1 MKKVLVLIAV
11 VFITLS
17 CTNTSNSNQKSF
29 GDGIRIIS
37 LAPSITKEIEELE
50 MTGSIVGATSY
61 CDITST
67 NKDLIIGDAINV
79 NIEKVLLLKPDVIL
93 TTALT
98 KQSTIDFFR
107 ENEIKVHV
115 VGKLDSFD
123 DICRQFEEL
132 GKMIGQSEKALYV
145 IAEAKHKVDSLKNT
159 VHFSSLKQK
168 VFIQIGVSPIFAVI
182 PKTFMADYIK
192 FAGCEIITEGFSTGT
207 ISRETILNR
216 NPDVI
221 IIATM
226 GMMAVQEKELW
237 ESFKDINATKNDRIF
252 IVDANVACVP
262 TVNNFV
268 IAFEG
273 IVKLIS
279 K

>member
-1 MKKVLVLIAV
+1 MRALALIIV

-17 CTNTSNSNQKSF
+17 CSNSSNSSQKSS

-37 LAPSITKEIEELE
+37 LAPSITKELEELE
-50 MTGSIVGATSY
+50 MTGNIVGATSY
-61 CDITST
+61 CDITT
-67 NKDLIIGDAINV
+67 DNKDLIIGDAINV

-98 KQSTIDFFR
+98 KQSTIDLFCD
-107 ENEIKVHV
+107 NGIKTHV

-132 GKMIGQSEKALYV
+132 GKMIGQSEKALSV
-145 IAEAKHKVDSLKNT
+145 ITDAKHKVDSLKN
-159 VHFSSLKQK
+159 SMNINLPKQK
-168 VFIQIGVSPIFAVI
+168 IFIQIGVNPIFAVI
-182 PKTFMADYIK
+182 PNTFMADYIE
-192 FAGCEIITEGFSTGT
+192 FSGCKNITEGFSTGT
-207 ISRETILNR
+207 ISRETILSR

-226 GMMAVQEKELW
+226 GMMAVQEKKLW
-237 ESFKDINATKNDRIF
+237 ESFNDINAAKNGKIF

-262 TVNNFV
+262 TVKNFV

-273 IVKLIS
+273 IVNLIEP
-279 K
+279 